1 MGGDDERTG
10 RFEDPVDLGKRC
22 PKRRSWKVMNRV
34 VRDDAR
40 ERPRTKGHRAHV
52 ATSHAT
58 IPSAS
63 ARHLEHPWRQVH
75 SNDDQ
80 SAFGKVLTNLA
91 RTATEVENGLS
102 GSDPLDDPVKD
113 L

>member
-1 MGGDDERTG
+1 MDRI
-10 RFEDPVDLGKRC
+10 
-22 PKRRSWKVMNRV
+22 

-63 ARHLEHPWRQVH
+63 ARHLKHLLSQVH
-75 SNDDQ
+75 SNHEEP
-80 SAFGKVLTNLA
+80 AFGKVLTNLT

-102 GSDPLDDPVKD
+102 GSDPLDDSVKD
-113 L
+113 LAI